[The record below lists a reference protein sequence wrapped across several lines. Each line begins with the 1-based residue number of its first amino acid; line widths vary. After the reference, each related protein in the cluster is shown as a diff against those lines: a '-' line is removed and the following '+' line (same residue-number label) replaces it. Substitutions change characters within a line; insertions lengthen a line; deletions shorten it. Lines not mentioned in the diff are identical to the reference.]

1 MTLEHPPGTPRPV
14 RLDAG
19 RFALWVFLATEVM
32 FFTALIAS
40 YLVLRAG
47 AVARD
52 GMPWPRAQEVHVD
65 PLIGLINTFVLIAS
79 SGCAMIACKLLAS
92 GSSRGATT
100 AVGLSFVLGCVFL
113 GVKGYE
119 YRSKYNHGLLPGQI
133 GELHPSGTQARARYD
148 QAAGQV
154 FLDTVKAR
162 LELEIRPLMKPSTNS
177 KVASESQPSLIPD
190 LDPAHALCLELLKE
204 LDQRKLGPGA
214 VAEKVYAIQA
224 ANEADRSQSH
234 IHLPAVAPHGN
245 LWASCYFLITGCHA
259 LHLII
264 GLVFLLGILM
274 NGLLGR
280 LNSASLPYLS
290 NVSLYWHFVDLVW
303 LVVFPLIYLV

>member
-79 SGCAMIACKLLAS
+79 SGCAMVACKLLAS

-119 YRSKYNHGLLPGQI
+119 YRSKFNNSH
-133 GELHPSGTQARARYD
+133 
-148 QAAGQV
+148 
-154 FLDTVKAR
+154 
-162 LELEIRPLMKPSTNS
+162 STSSDLRNS
-177 KVASESQPSLIPD
+177 TMASC
-190 LDPAHALCLELLKE
+190 PAKLVNCTHLVLKHALATIR
-204 LDQRKLGPGA
+204 QQVR
-214 VAEKVYAIQA
+214 
-224 ANEADRSQSH
+224 
-234 IHLPAVAPHGN
+234 
-245 LWASCYFLITGCHA
+245 YFSIPSRRA
-259 LHLII
+259 
-264 GLVFLLGILM
+264 
-274 NGLLGR
+274 
-280 LNSASLPYLS
+280 
-290 NVSLYWHFVDLVW
+290 
-303 LVVFPLIYLV
+303 

>member
-1 MTLEHPPGTPRPV
+1 MTLEHTPGTPRPV
-14 RLDAG
+14 SLDAG

-52 GMPWPRAQEVHVD
+52 GMPWPRASEVHVD
-65 PLIGLINTFVLIAS
+65 PLIGLINTFILIAS
-79 SGCAMIACKLLAS
+79 SGCAMVACRLLAG
-92 GSSRGATT
+92 GSTRGATI
-100 AVGLSFVLGCVFL
+100 AVALSFVLGCAFL

-119 YRSKYNHGLLPGQI
+119 YQSKYHHGLLPGKI
-133 GELHPSGTQARARYD
+133 GELHPVGTQARARYD
-148 QAAGQV
+148 QAAGLV
-154 FLDTVKAR
+154 FLDNVKAR
-162 LELEIRPLMKPSTNS
+162 LEPETRPLIKPSVNS
-177 KVASESQPSLIPD
+177 TVASVAEPSLMSD
-190 LDPAHALCLELLKE
+190 LDPARALCVELLKD

-214 VAEKVYAIQA
+214 VAEKVHAIQA
-224 ANEADRSQSH
+224 ASEADPTRFH

-264 GLVFLLGILM
+264 GLVFLLGILI
-274 NGLLGR
+274 NGMLGR
-280 LNSASLPYLS
+280 LNSSSLPYLS

>member
-1 MTLEHPPGTPRPV
+1 MTLDHPPGTPRPV
-14 RLDAG
+14 SLDAG

-52 GMPWPRAQEVHVD
+52 GMPWPRASEVHVD
-65 PLIGLINTFVLIAS
+65 PLIGLINTFILIAS
-79 SGCAMIACKLLAS
+79 SGCAMVACRLLAG
-92 GSSRGATT
+92 GSTRGATV
-100 AVGLSFVLGCVFL
+100 AVALSFVLGCAFL

-119 YRSKYNHGLLPGQI
+119 YHSKYHHGLLPGRI
-133 GELHPSGTQARARYD
+133 GELHPVGTQARARYD
-148 QAAGQV
+148 QAAGLV
-154 FLDTVKAR
+154 FLDNVKAR
-162 LELEIRPLMKPSTNS
+162 LEPETRPLIKSSANST
-177 KVASESQPSLIPD
+177 VASVAESSLMSD
-190 LDPAHALCLELLKE
+190 LDPAQTLCVELLKD

-224 ANEADRSQSH
+224 ASEADPTRFH

-274 NGLLGR
+274 NGMFGR
-280 LNSASLPYLS
+280 LNSSSLPYLS